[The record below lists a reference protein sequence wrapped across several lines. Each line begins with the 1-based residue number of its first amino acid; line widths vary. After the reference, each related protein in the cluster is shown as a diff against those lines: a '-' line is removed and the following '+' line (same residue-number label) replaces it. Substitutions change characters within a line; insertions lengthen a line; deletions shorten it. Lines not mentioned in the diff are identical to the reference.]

1 MLRSLTKFILSCYYN
16 LLTGTLLKFSNRINL
31 IQPSSTMAL
40 TSKANELRKKGE
52 DIIILT
58 VGEPDFDTPEYIKK
72 AAKKAIDGGMTKY
85 TAVDGTSALKNSIIK
100 KFKNEK
106 NLSYSPDE
114 IVVSS
119 GCKQSIF
126 NFLQVIIDHGD
137 EVVIPQPYWVS
148 YADMVK
154 YSGGTPIM
162 LETDYDNNFD
172 IDINKFKSLINKK
185 TKLFMLNSPNNPS
198 GKYYDSTL
206 LKKLS
211 SVLIENEGIFISSD
225 DIYEHIHWYD
235 ESFHNIL
242 NVCPSLKERTIILN
256 GVSKAYSMT
265 GWRIGYAA
273 GNRDIIKKM
282 KTLQSQSTSCA
293 SSVSQAAAAAALNS
307 ECTEMPEMNKEYKKR
322 HDFVISELNKID
334 GVECKPTDGTFYVFP
349 SFKEFIEKNKYIST
363 DTELA
368 LYLLENAKVAVVP
381 GSAFGIEGHIR
392 ISIAIDM
399 KSLENAMERIR
410 NTLIL

>member
-1 MLRSLTKFILSCYYN
+1 
-16 LLTGTLLKFSNRINL
+16 
-31 IQPSSTMAL
+31 MAL
-40 TSKANELRKKGE
+40 TSKANELRKQGE
-52 DIIILT
+52 DIIVLT

-85 TAVDGTSALKNSIIK
+85 TAVDGTYELKTAVIK
-100 KFKNEK
+100 KFKEEN
-106 NLSYSPDE
+106 NLDYTHDE
-114 IVVSS
+114 IVVSA

-126 NFLQVIIDHGD
+126 NFLQVIIDDGD
-137 EVVIPQPYWVS
+137 EVIIPQPYWVS

-154 YSGGTPIM
+154 YSGGIPIM

-206 LKKLS
+206 LEKLS
-211 SVLIENEGIFISSD
+211 SVLIDYKEIFISSD

-235 ESFHNIL
+235 EKFHNIL
-242 NVCPSLKERTIILN
+242 NVCPQLKNRTIILN

-273 GNRDIIKKM
+273 GNKDIIKKM

-293 SSVSQAAAAAALNS
+293 SSVSQAAAAAALS
-307 ECTEMPEMNKEYKKR
+307 AKCAEMPEMNKEYKKR
-322 HDFVISELNKID
+322 HDFVMTELNEIE
-334 GVECKPTDGTFYVFP
+334 GVHCKPTDGTFYVFP
-349 SFKEFIEKNKYIST
+349 SFKKFIEKNQNISN
-363 DTELA
+363 DTELS
-368 LYLLENAKVAVVP
+368 LYLLEKAKVAVVP
-381 GSAFGIEGHIR
+381 GSAFGIDGHIR

-399 KSLENAMERIR
+399 ESLERAMKRIR
-410 NTLIL
+410 ETLIL